1 MCVKKIGEPGGKVIT
16 IYILII
22 MNFYTTELKRTII
35 SIQEEMVMT
44 LLLNLQI
51 LYGCVNSIEID
62 HSLRTQCIQSLKPL
76 IDSGNNQIQLISK
89 ALVTHL
95 NPADL
100 YEVAALSSSEIQ
112 TLISL
117 FKNVMVESSS
127 QIQVS
132 LRNLLSITRDLLKI
146 PSNQIELAANV
157 TEEIF
162 IELSQNVTDELQPYV
177 QELVQ
182 IISGERDGK
191 TTTGS
196 CYVTIQSKGLNLMHV
211 QM

>member
-1 MCVKKIGEPGGKVIT
+1 
-16 IYILII
+16 
-22 MNFYTTELKRTII
+22 MNFYTTEFTLLKRNII

-51 LYGCVNSIEID
+51 LYECVNSIEID
-62 HSLRTQCIQSLKPL
+62 HSLETKYIQSLKPL
-76 IDSGNNQIQLISK
+76 IDSPNNRVQLISK

-100 YEVAALSSSEIQ
+100 YEVAAVSSGEIQ

-127 QIQVS
+127 RVQIS
-132 LRNLLSITRDLLKI
+132 LTNLLSITRDLLKI
-146 PSNQIELAANV
+146 PSNQREFATNG

-162 IELSQNVTDELQPYV
+162 VELSQNVTDDLQPYV
-177 QELVQ
+177 HELMQ
-182 IISGERDGK
+182 IISGERDGS

-196 CYVTIQSKGLNLMHV
+196 CYVTIQSKGLKLIHV
-211 QM
+211 